1 MDLGLKGKNAII
13 TGASQ
18 GIGQA
23 IAFSLAAEGCNVA
36 IGARDQ
42 GRIDATVAEIESK
55 GVKGVG
61 IICDLSSEAGC
72 QKFVEDARATM
83 GGIQILVNNVGGS
96 GVPQYVVETSDETGT
111 GVDFQVDWAPL
122 AGFEAYLNLQYI
134 DVTFDERIT
143 RSGVDL
149 SGQPTGT

>member
-42 GRIDATVAEIESK
+42 GRIDATVAEIESN

-72 QKFVEDARATM
+72 QKFVEDAGATM
-83 GGIQILVNNVGGS
+83 GGIQILVNNVGGMIQEHLTTWARTS
-96 GVPQYVVETSDETGT
+96 GVP
-111 GVDFQVDWAPL
+111 
-122 AGFEAYLNLQYI
+122 
-134 DVTFDERIT
+134 
-143 RSGVDL
+143 RSI
-149 SGQPTGT
+149 

>member
-42 GRIDATVAEIESK
+42 GRIDSTVAEIESK
-55 GVKGVG
+55 GVKESA
-61 IICDLSSEAGC
+61 SSVIYPVKQDVRSLLRMPAPPWAEY
-72 QKFVEDARATM
+72 KFWSTM
-83 GGIQILVNNVGGS
+83 SAV
-96 GVPQYVVETSDETGT
+96 
-111 GVDFQVDWAPL
+111 
-122 AGFEAYLNLQYI
+122 
-134 DVTFDERIT
+134 
-143 RSGVDL
+143 
-149 SGQPTGT
+149 